1 MTPLA
6 LRRRF
11 PYIQKET
18 RRSLR
23 TANRVVA
30 KRLAAKLYMQMTMD
44 YETAIE
50 NLDTIDEALN
60 LIPALLNLETK
71 FPKSDVNIL
80 QEYFDDIVS
89 ENNILLKERFLADI
103 TEQETKCLEK
113 IGHYLSVIDQTDFTA
128 QSDID
133 LSPFFIEKITEATDK
148 LLTRISRATGQSY
161 KKAIAPQQSASSEIQ
176 ITERTNPPHP
186 ARNSFSSVSQQYV
199 NERLVGNNW
208 EEKTRR
214 SYEASF
220 ELFIGIFGDIAVSDI
235 DSSICRDFKTKIQQ
249 LPKNHSKSSR
259 YRDLTILELLQLKI
273 PATDTLSVESVN
285 KHLGRLSGLFNW
297 CFQQNYMERN
307 YISGMKIRTNKSNI
321 DSRKPFTIE
330 DLNNLF
336 DDPIY
341 TKGKMKNS
349 YYYWLPLI
357 ALYSGARI
365 QEICQ
370 LALKDV
376 YESDGILV
384 FDINDE
390 SDGKRLKNI
399 KSKRIIPVHESLK
412 SIGIEK
418 HIAHLKKQRQ
428 KVLFPEL
435 YVHAEGREGQSQPA
449 SKWFARFKIKHGF
462 ETDGVKAFH
471 SFRHTFIDELK
482 KLNTPEHIT
491 AALAGHSHDPI
502 TYGTYG
508 AESPASLLN
517 EHIQKIQYPDFDLSK
532 ISKLYG

>member
-11 PYIQKET
+11 PYIQIET

-23 TANRVVA
+23 TANLTLA
-30 KRLAAKLYMQMTMD
+30 KRLAAKLYMQTTME
-44 YETAIE
+44 YENALE
-50 NLDTIDEALN
+50 SLDTIDEALN

-71 FPKSDVNIL
+71 FPKTEVNIL
-80 QEYFDDIVS
+80 QEYFDDIVLD
-89 ENNILLKERFLADI
+89 NNILLKERFLADI
-103 TEQETKCLEK
+103 TEQEKKCLEK
-113 IGHYLSVIDQTDFTA
+113 IGHYLSVIDQTDFTE
-128 QSDID
+128 QSDIE
-133 LSPFFIEKITEATDK
+133 LSPFFIEKIIDATDK
-148 LLTRISRATGQSY
+148 LLVRISRATGRTY
-161 KKAIAPQQSASSEIQ
+161 KRTVTPQLAESSNSQLQEIETQPVPAS
-176 ITERTNPPHP
+176 
-186 ARNSFSSVSQQYV
+186 NSFSSVSKEYV
-199 NERLVGNNW
+199 NERLAGNNW
-208 EEKTRR
+208 EDKTRR
-214 SYEASF
+214 SYVASF

-259 YRDLTILELLQLKI
+259 YRDLSILELLQLKI
-273 PATDTLSVESVN
+273 PVKDALSVESVN

-297 CFQQNYMERN
+297 CFQQNYVERN

-321 DSRKPFTIE
+321 DSRKPFTTE

-370 LALKDV
+370 LALKDL
-376 YESDGILV
+376 YEIDGILV

-390 SDGKRLKNI
+390 SDGKRLKNT
-399 KSKRIIPVHESLK
+399 KSKRIIPVHESLR

-418 HIAHLKKQRQ
+418 HIAHLKKRRQ

-435 YVHAEGREGQSQPA
+435 YVHADGREGQSQPA
-449 SKWFARFKIKHGF
+449 SKWFARYKKKHGF
-462 ETDGVKAFH
+462 STDGIKAFH

-491 AALAGHSHDPI
+491 AALAGHSHESI

-508 AESPASLLN
+508 GESPATLLN
-517 EHIQKIQYPDFDLSK
+517 QHIQKIQYPGFEVAN

>member
-23 TANRVVA
+23 TANLTVA
-30 KRLAAKLYMQMTMD
+30 KRLAAKLYMQTTME
-44 YETAIE
+44 YETALE
-50 NLDTIDEALN
+50 SLETLDEALN

-71 FPKSDVNIL
+71 FPKTDVNIL
-80 QEYFDDIVS
+80 QEYFDDIIS
-89 ENNILLKERFLADI
+89 ENNVLLKERFLADI
-103 TEQETKCLEK
+103 TEQEKKCLEK
-113 IGHYLSVIDQTDFTA
+113 IGHYLSMIDQTDFTG

-133 LSPFFIEKITEATDK
+133 LSPFFIEKITAATDK
-148 LLTRISRATGQSY
+148 LLVRISRATGRTY
-161 KKAIAPQQSASSEIQ
+161 KKTTTSRPAESSKPQSQEITTQ
-176 ITERTNPPHP
+176 PVP
-186 ARNSFSSVSQQYV
+186 ARNSFSSVSQEYI
-199 NERLVGNNW
+199 NERLAGNNW
-208 EEKTRR
+208 EDKTRR

-220 ELFIGIFGDIAVSDI
+220 ELFIGIFGDIPVTDI
-235 DSSICRDFKTKIQQ
+235 DSSTCRDFKTKIQQ

-273 PATDTLSVESVN
+273 PASDTLSVESVN

-321 DSRKPFTIE
+321 DSRKPFTTE

-336 DDPIY
+336 NDPIY

-376 YESDGILV
+376 YESDGVLV

-390 SDGKRLKNI
+390 SEGKRLKNI
-399 KSKRIIPVHESLK
+399 KSKRIIPVHESLR

-435 YVHAEGREGQSQPA
+435 YANADGREGQSQPA
-449 SKWFARFKIKHGF
+449 SKWFARFKTKHGF

-508 AESPASLLN
+508 GESPASLLN
-517 EHIQKIQYPDFDLSK
+517 QHIQKIQYPGFDLSK
-532 ISKLYG
+532 IGKLYG